1 MSTGSS
7 HNQTLSF
14 LMGWFRAAGIHPR
27 TALGQNFL
35 IDMNLQR
42 FLLDTAEL
50 GPDDVV
56 LEVGTGT
63 GSLTALMAPKV
74 AGVITVEL
82 DRNLFRMAGE
92 LLVDAK
98 NVRMLQLDVLR
109 NKNNFQPAVLEA
121 IAKELSARPGLRLKL
136 VANLP
141 FNVATPILTN
151 LLSSDTPPATM
162 TVTIQKELADRM
174 VAKPRTKDYGAL
186 SIWMQCQCNVE
197 IARLMP
203 PSVFWP
209 RPKVTSAIVQI
220 ALRPELRERI
230 TDLKF
235 FHGFVR
241 SMFFHRRKLL
251 RSELLSAFKGRLGK
265 PEVDQIMEQV
275 GLSPTARA
283 EELDVPDMLKLADT
297 VRTEVADS

>member
-7 HNQTLSF
+7 NNQTLSF
-14 LMGWFRAAGIHPR
+14 LLSWFREAGIRPR

-35 IDMNLQR
+35 IDLNLQR
-42 FLLDTAEL
+42 FLLDTAQL
-50 GPDDVV
+50 GCDDVV

-74 AGVITVEL
+74 ARVITVEL

-92 LLVDAK
+92 LLADAE
-98 NVRMLQLDVLR
+98 NVQMLQLDVLK
-109 NKNNFQPAVLEA
+109 NKNHLQPAVLE
-121 IAKELSARPGLRLKL
+121 IIGRELSARPGLRLKL

-151 LLSSDTPPATM
+151 LLSTDTPPVSM
-162 TVTIQKELADRM
+162 TVTIQKELADRI
-174 VAKPRTKDYGAL
+174 VAKPSTKDYGAL
-186 SIWMQCQCNVE
+186 SIWMQSQCGVE

-209 RPKVTSAIVQI
+209 RPKVTSAIMQI
-220 ALRPELRERI
+220 TLRPELRQQI
-230 TDLKF
+230 TDLEF

-265 PEVDQIMEQV
+265 PEVDRIMEGV
-275 GLSPTARA
+275 DLSPTARA
-283 EELDVPDMLKLADT
+283 EELDVPTMLKLADT
-297 VRTEVADS
+297 VRTEVARD